1 MIFVSTKFRIIHFVN
16 NTSVQSLVRLFFP
29 TQGTDWSVFLH
40 STVGHLPVT
49 VDNHILLAKG
59 TRNPLNFPHYTY
71 VAKLQLR
78 GLPFM
83 AVTLSVTLICC
94 VPFTNPKN
102 KDQSCA
108 AFCWMGRQT
117 AIVWYR
123 LPQAPVTVL
132 GGLQLAQSA
141 ST

>member
-59 TRNPLNFPHYTY
+59 TRNPLNFPHY
-71 VAKLQLR
+71 
-78 GLPFM
+78 
-83 AVTLSVTLICC
+83 
-94 VPFTNPKN
+94 N
-102 KDQSCA
+102 
-108 AFCWMGRQT
+108 
-117 AIVWYR
+117 
-123 LPQAPVTVL
+123 
-132 GGLQLAQSA
+132 
-141 ST
+141 

>member
-1 MIFVSTKFRIIHFVN
+1 M
-16 NTSVQSLVRLFFP
+16 
-29 TQGTDWSVFLH
+29 
-40 STVGHLPVT
+40 
-49 VDNHILLAKG
+49 
-59 TRNPLNFPHYTY
+59 
-71 VAKLQLR
+71 AKLQLR

-123 LPQAPVTVL
+123 LPQAPSAKGAVMTVL
-132 GGLQLAQSA
+132 GALQLAQSA